1 MLNRSDP
8 AAVETNVHQDTAER
22 VRRDDDSTAP
32 ARRHR
37 VQRPYLPTLVIAA
50 LAAWLSWRGWLA
62 LGDTGL
68 GRSVNVG
75 RFELAG
81 PVVLCFVVLV
91 TVIERLWPAE
101 RRPLLARGHVLDV
114 GYLLFYATLVVPL
127 IVLLG
132 AGFAG
137 LLARALAST

>member
-1 MLNRSDP
+1 MLNRSEP

-50 LAAWLSWRGWLA
+50 LAAWLSWRGCLA

-68 GRSVNVG
+68 GRSVNAG